1 MRAQHH
7 PSPCL
12 FVLDYLTDWSAVNVQ
27 LFNFH
32 AARASVCGCDT
43 VHDSSEYR
51 EAALSNI
58 ICWSRNRGQCV
69 APFASCRFAHKCSS
83 FFGQHRVGDYPGDL
97 SSKLSTKSKHPPC
110 LSPTFLQQVQAIL
123 NSLLWLCHSH
133 LEGGRVS
140 LLYWYFLI
148 HTGLC
153 LVKLV
158 VWFDCV
164 PFWLACSFMENC
176 FPRMC

>member
-1 MRAQHH
+1 MSSCSISMPLEPRCVAVTLSTTRASLVELHC
-7 PSPCL
+7 PTSSADLGTVASVLPLSPL
-12 FVLDYLTDWSAVNVQ
+12 AVLHTS
-27 LFNFH
+27 
-32 AARASVCGCDT
+32 ARASLANT
-43 VHDSSEYR
+43 VLEIILGTCQVSW
-51 EAALSNI
+51 ALS
-58 ICWSRNRGQCV
+58 
-69 APFASCRFAHKCSS
+69 
-83 FFGQHRVGDYPGDL
+83 
-97 SSKLSTKSKHPPC
+97 LSTPPC

-158 VWFDCV
+158 WFDCV